1 MPTAQLSIYLR
12 DGYGMFPWRSPPQS
26 QLCNPGVDGH
36 LAAGA
41 GATLFAMLDA
51 FFGSS
56 TNKKSQQD
64 ELQALI
70 AQAKEERT
78 LLSAMLT
85 QMAGGTSKLA
95 QTSKSLDQV
104 GQKADAALKRLD
116 ELGQKVTGYEDR
128 SRGIDQIDKRVAAL
142 LEQVH
147 EAQRV
152 SDKIT
157 APDGELQKHRLAVN
171 QLASQA
177 LENQATIETLRKER
191 SSFEDLRALLK
202 VSTSEVAK
210 SVESV
215 SALKSE
221 LDAIRSTGVQL
232 TSEFARIRDTSRE
245 AKDASMTAM
254 DNVKEIEKK
263 LGPLVQLQELSKNT
277 EERLASLNALAEHVA
292 QKAKALEAQKH
303 AVERAVVEANRLNE
317 MVWSMDVQVAKLN
330 EGSKNV
336 ARAEETVARMEK
348 LAQATTEQLSLATS
362 AREEWSREFTRLEKE
377 SRSLS
382 EYLKGTVE
390 RLAVDKKEF
399 DQFDHRL
406 RALSSAVGEAEAR
419 MDGVLQKD
427 KNLAVMN
434 QRADE
439 LSKSFQTLMAQADEM
454 SRKQG
459 ALEALGERLAQV
471 EEMGRRTEAQHEA
484 LKQSR
489 QELEQLRGDIAEF
502 HKSHAAAAQLRDKLS
517 ADRAALEAFG
527 ERATALLSR
536 TPELDSKMDAVL
548 GKMATV
554 EEGTKAATRL
564 GELTAELDAQL
575 TRVGARL
582 QFIEKLEGRINNLHV
597 VTSDVDRKL
606 TEQLARR
613 NEVESLKGLCDTLA
627 TQVMDAQ
634 QKLDGV
640 AVMQTRLLPITTQ
653 VATLQASLEKSEQLA
668 QSVKQEEAVV
678 HDQKA
683 RLTELV
689 EQGRSLAA
697 ETAERLKQVQ
707 SVSDELGRAGSI
719 KEELLNEL
727 ARVQARQRD
736 AVTQTDA
743 AEDQLKRAE
752 TMVKQLEQRRTQL
765 AFSEKKITTFEQR
778 LNDLSRATEGVE
790 QKIKA
795 ILERDA
801 LVQAVKQEVDT
812 VYKISSRSKADLQF
826 VTDHRSEVADL
837 RGKVENLLGIVSDT
851 DAKIVAIEDR
861 RKMVEEV
868 QTRTNAIT
876 NLLDDINVNLEMLGE
891 QRAVI
896 DHVGEK
902 LARLDFMVQE
912 AQNTLRALQRE
923 REVAERIEQGI
934 KSLRANSGGRL
945 ATA

>member
-1 MPTAQLSIYLR
+1 MLPT
-12 DGYGMFPWRSPPQS
+12 
-26 QLCNPGVDGH
+26 
-36 LAAGA
+36 
-41 GATLFAMLDA
+41 MLDA
-51 FFGSS
+51 IFGSTS
-56 TNKKSQQD
+56 PNKKSQQD

-70 AQAKEERT
+70 AQAREERT
-78 LLSAMLT
+78 MLSAMLT

-95 QTSKSLDQV
+95 QTSKALDQV

-116 ELGQKVTGYEDR
+116 DLGQKVGGYEER
-128 SRGIDQIDKRVAAL
+128 SKGIEQIEKRIAAL

-152 SDKIT
+152 SEKIT

-191 SSFEDLRALLK
+191 SSFEDLRAQLK

-215 SALKSE
+215 AALKGE

-232 TSEFARIRDTSRE
+232 TSEFARIRETSRE
-245 AKDASMTAM
+245 AKDASTTAM
-254 DNVKEIEKK
+254 ENVKEIEKK

-277 EERLASLNALAEHVA
+277 EERLASLNALAEHVS

-303 AVERAVVEANRLNE
+303 AVDRAVVEANRLNE

-348 LAQATTEQLSLATS
+348 LAQETGAQLSAATT
-362 AREEWSREFTRLEKE
+362 AREEWGREFARLDKE
-377 SRSLS
+377 SRGLS
-382 EYLKGTVE
+382 EYLKTTVE

-399 DQFDHRL
+399 EQFDHRL
-406 RALSSAVGEAEAR
+406 RTLSGSVAEAEAR

-427 KNLAVMN
+427 KQLAVMN
-434 QRADE
+434 QHADE

-454 SRKQG
+454 ARKQG
-459 ALEALGERLAQV
+459 ALEALSDRLAQV
-471 EEMGRRTEAQHEA
+471 DEMGRRTQAQHDA

-489 QELEQLRGDIAEF
+489 QELEQLRADIADF
-502 HKSHAAAAQLRDKLS
+502 HKAHAAAAQLRDKLA
-517 ADRAALEAFG
+517 ADRASLEAFG

-536 TPELDSKMDAVL
+536 TPELESKMDAVL
-548 GKMATV
+548 SKMATV
-554 EEGTKAATRL
+554 EEGTKAATHL

-606 TEQLARR
+606 TEQLGRR
-613 NEVESLKGLCDTLA
+613 NEVESLKGLCDTLG
-627 TQVMDAQ
+627 TQVVDVQ

-640 AVMQTRLLPITTQ
+640 AAMQSRLVPITSQ
-653 VATLQASLEKSEQLA
+653 VAALQSSLEKSQQLA
-668 QSVKQEEAVV
+668 QSVRQEESVV

-683 RLTELV
+683 HLTELV

-697 ETAERLKQVQ
+697 ETAEKLKQVQ
-707 SVSDELGRAGSI
+707 AVSDDLSRAHAI
-719 KEELLNEL
+719 KEELLTEL
-727 ARVQARQRD
+727 ARVQSKQRD
-736 AVTQTDA
+736 AVTQTEA

-765 AFSEKKITTFEQR
+765 AFSEKKIATFEQR
-778 LNDLSRATEGVE
+778 LAELARGAETVE

-795 ILERDA
+795 IAERDV
-801 LVQAVKQEVDT
+801 LVQAVKAEVES
-812 VYKISSRSKADLQF
+812 VHKISSRSKADLQF
-826 VTDHRSEVADL
+826 VTDHRSDVADL
-837 RGKVENLLGIVSDT
+837 RAKVEDLLGRVDDT
-851 DAKIVAIEDR
+851 DTKIAAIEAR
-861 RKMVEEV
+861 RKMVEDV
-868 QTRTNAIT
+868 QTRANAIT

-934 KSLRANSGGRL
+934 KSLRANSSGAGKI

>member
-1 MPTAQLSIYLR
+1 
-12 DGYGMFPWRSPPQS
+12 
-26 QLCNPGVDGH
+26 
-36 LAAGA
+36 
-41 GATLFAMLDA
+41 MLDA
-51 FFGSS
+51 LFGSP
-56 TNKKSQQD
+56 TNKKQQQD
-64 ELQALI
+64 ELQALV
-70 AQAKEERT
+70 AQAREERT

-95 QTSKSLDQV
+95 QTSKALDQV
-104 GQKADAALKRLD
+104 GQKADVALKRLD
-116 ELGQKVTGYEDR
+116 DLGQKVGGYEDR
-128 SRGIDQIDKRVAAL
+128 AKGLEQIEKRIGAL
-142 LEQVH
+142 VEQVH

-152 SDKIT
+152 SEKIT

-177 LENQATIETLRKER
+177 LENQATMETLRKER
-191 SSFEDLRALLK
+191 SSFEDLRGLLK
-202 VSTSEVAK
+202 VSTTEVAK
-210 SVESV
+210 SVETV
-215 SALKSE
+215 ATLKGE
-221 LDAIRSTGVQL
+221 LDAIRSTGSQL
-232 TSEFARIRDTSRE
+232 TSEFQRIREASRE
-245 AKDASMTAM
+245 AKDDSASAM
-254 DNVKEIEKK
+254 ENVKEIEKK

-277 EERLASLNALAEHVA
+277 EERLASLNALAEHVS

-317 MVWSMDVQVAKLN
+317 MVWSMDVQIAKLN

-336 ARAEETVARMEK
+336 ARAEDTVGRMEK
-348 LAQATTEQLSLATS
+348 LAQETTVQLNDATA
-362 AREEWSREFTRLEKE
+362 AREEFGREFARLDKE
-377 SRSLS
+377 SRGLA
-382 EYLKGTVE
+382 EYLKTTVE

-406 RALSSAVGEAEAR
+406 RSLSGGIAESEAR

-427 KNLAVMN
+427 KQLAVMN
-434 QRADE
+434 QHADE

-459 ALEALGERLAQV
+459 ALEALAERLGQV
-471 EEMGRRTEAQHEA
+471 DEMGRRTQAQYEA

-489 QELEQLRGDIAEF
+489 QDLEQLRGDMAEF
-502 HKSHAAAAQLRDKLS
+502 HKAYAEAAQLRDKLS
-517 ADRAALEAFG
+517 GDRAALEAFG
-527 ERATALLSR
+527 ERATTLLSR
-536 TPELDSKMDAVL
+536 TPELESKMDAVL
-548 GKMATV
+548 SKMATV

-564 GELTAELDAQL
+564 GELAAELDAQL

-613 NEVESLKGLCDTLA
+613 NEVENLKSLCDTLG
-627 TQVMDAQ
+627 TQVVDVQ

-640 AVMQTRLLPITTQ
+640 ASMQTRLAPITNEV
-653 VATLQASLEKSEQLA
+653 VALQKSLEKSHALA
-668 QSVKQEEAVV
+668 QSVKQDEAVV

-683 RLTELV
+683 RLSEMV
-689 EQGRSLAA
+689 EQGRTLAS

-707 SVSDELGRAGSI
+707 TVSDELSRAAAI
-719 KEELLNEL
+719 KEELLTEL
-727 ARVQARQRD
+727 ARVQSKQRD
-736 AVTQTDA
+736 AMTQTEA

-765 AFSEKKITTFEQR
+765 AFSEKKIVTFEQR
-778 LNDLSRATEGVE
+778 LAELARGAEGVE

-795 ILERDA
+795 IVERDV
-801 LVQAVKQEVDT
+801 LVQAVKAEVET
-812 VYKISSRSKADLQF
+812 VHKISSRSKADLQF
-826 VTDHRSEVADL
+826 VTDHRADVTDL
-837 RGKVENLLGIVSDT
+837 RAKVEDLLGRVDDT
-851 DAKIVAIEDR
+851 DTKIAAIESR

-868 QTRTNAIT
+868 QTRANAIT

-934 KSLRANSGGRL
+934 KALRARSGDVK
-945 ATA
+945 TA

>member
-1 MPTAQLSIYLR
+1 
-12 DGYGMFPWRSPPQS
+12 
-26 QLCNPGVDGH
+26 
-36 LAAGA
+36 
-41 GATLFAMLDA
+41 MLDA
-51 FFGSS
+51 LFGS
-56 TNKKSQQD
+56 TGNKKTQQD
-64 ELQALI
+64 ELQTLI
-70 AQAKEERT
+70 AQAREERT
-78 LLSAMLT
+78 MLSAMLT
-85 QMAGGTSKLA
+85 QMASGTSKLA
-95 QTSKSLDQV
+95 QTSKALDQV

-116 ELGQKVTGYEDR
+116 DLGQKVGGYEDR
-128 SRGIDQIDKRVAAL
+128 ARGVEQIEKRIAGL

-152 SDKIT
+152 SEKIT
-157 APDGELQKHRLAVN
+157 APDGELQKHRLAVS

-202 VSTSEVAK
+202 VSTTEVAK

-215 SALKSE
+215 ATLKGE
-221 LDAIRSTGVQL
+221 LDAVRTTGSQL
-232 TSEFARIRDTSRE
+232 SSEFGRLRDTSRE
-245 AKDASMTAM
+245 AKEASATAM
-254 DNVKEIEKK
+254 ENVKEIEKK

-277 EERLASLNALAEHVA
+277 EERLASLNALAEHVS

-317 MVWSMDVQVAKLN
+317 MVWSMDVQIAKLN
-330 EGSKNV
+330 EGNKNV
-336 ARAEETVARMEK
+336 ARAEETVTRMEK
-348 LAQATTEQLSLATS
+348 LAQETTAQLSAATT
-362 AREEWSREFTRLEKE
+362 AREEWNREFARLDKE
-377 SRSLS
+377 SRGLS
-382 EYLKGTVE
+382 EYLKTTVE

-406 RALSSAVGEAEAR
+406 RALSGSVGEAEAR

-427 KNLAVMN
+427 KQLAVMN

-439 LSKSFQTLMAQADEM
+439 LSKSFQTLTAQADEM
-454 SRKQG
+454 ARKQS
-459 ALEALGERLAQV
+459 ALESLNERLAQV
-471 EEMGRRTEAQHEA
+471 DEMGRRTQAQFEA

-489 QELEQLRGDIAEF
+489 HELEQLRADIAEF
-502 HKSHAAAAQLRDKLS
+502 HKAHAAAAQLRDKLS
-517 ADRAALEAFG
+517 ADRASLEAFG
-527 ERATALLSR
+527 ERATTLLSR
-536 TPELDSKMDAVL
+536 TPELESKMDAVL
-548 GKMATV
+548 SKMATV
-554 EEGTKAATRL
+554 DEGAKAATRL

-575 TRVGARL
+575 TRVGSRL

-606 TEQLARR
+606 TEQLGRR
-613 NEVESLKGLCDTLA
+613 NEVESLKGLCDTLG
-627 TQVMDAQ
+627 TQVIDVQ

-640 AVMQTRLLPITTQ
+640 AAMQNRLAPITSQ
-653 VATLQASLEKSEQLA
+653 VAALQHSLEKSEQLA
-668 QSVKQEEAVV
+668 QSVKQEESVV

-683 RLTELV
+683 RLMELV

-707 SVSDELGRAGSI
+707 TVTEDLGRASAM
-719 KEELLNEL
+719 KEELMTEL
-727 ARVQARQRD
+727 ARVQSKQRD
-736 AVTQTDA
+736 AVTQTEA

-765 AFSEKKITTFEQR
+765 AFSEKKIVTFEQR
-778 LNDLSRATEGVE
+778 LAELARGAETVE

-795 ILERDA
+795 IAERDV
-801 LVQAVKQEVDT
+801 LVQAVKAEVES
-812 VYKISSRSKADLQF
+812 VHKISSRSKADLQF
-826 VTDHRSEVADL
+826 VTDHRTDVADL
-837 RGKVENLLGIVSDT
+837 RAKVEDLLGRVSDT
-851 DAKIVAIEDR
+851 DAKIVAIEAR
-861 RKMVEEV
+861 RKMVEDV
-868 QTRTNAIT
+868 QTRANAIT

-934 KSLRANSGGRL
+934 KSLRASSGAGKI
-945 ATA
+945 ASA

>member
-1 MPTAQLSIYLR
+1 
-12 DGYGMFPWRSPPQS
+12 
-26 QLCNPGVDGH
+26 
-36 LAAGA
+36 
-41 GATLFAMLDA
+41 MLDA
-51 FFGSS
+51 LFGSPA
-56 TNKKSQQD
+56 NKKQQQD

-78 LLSAMLT
+78 MLSAMLT

-95 QTSKSLDQV
+95 QTSKALDQV

-116 ELGQKVTGYEDR
+116 ELGHKVGGYEDR
-128 SRGIDQIDKRVAAL
+128 AKGLEQIEKRIGAL

-152 SDKIT
+152 SEKIT

-202 VSTSEVAK
+202 VSTTEVAK
-210 SVESV
+210 SVETV
-215 SALKSE
+215 ATLKGE
-221 LDAIRSTGVQL
+221 LDAIRSTGSQL
-232 TSEFARIRDTSRE
+232 TSEFQRIREASRE
-245 AKDASMTAM
+245 AKDDSASAM
-254 DNVKEIEKK
+254 ENVKEIEKK

-277 EERLASLNALAEHVA
+277 EERLASLNALAEHVS

-317 MVWSMDVQVAKLN
+317 MVWNMDVQIAKLN

-336 ARAEETVARMEK
+336 ARAEDTVARMEK
-348 LAQATTEQLSLATS
+348 LAQETTAQLNAATT
-362 AREEWSREFTRLEKE
+362 AREEFGREFARLDKE
-377 SRSLS
+377 SRGLA
-382 EYLKGTVE
+382 EYLKTTVE

-406 RALSSAVGEAEAR
+406 RTLSGAVAEAEAR

-427 KNLAVMN
+427 KQLGVMN
-434 QRADE
+434 QHADE
-439 LSKSFQTLMAQADEM
+439 LSKTFQTLMAQADEM

-471 EEMGRRTEAQHEA
+471 DEMGRRTQAQHDA

-489 QELEQLRGDIAEF
+489 QDLEQLRADIAEF
-502 HKSHAAAAQLRDKLS
+502 HKAHAEAAQLRDKLS
-517 ADRAALEAFG
+517 ADRSALEAFG
-527 ERATALLSR
+527 ERATTLLSR
-536 TPELDSKMDAVL
+536 TPELESKMDAVL
-548 GKMATV
+548 SKMATV

-564 GELTAELDAQL
+564 GELAAELDAQL

-613 NEVESLKGLCDTLA
+613 NEVENLKSLCDTLG
-627 TQVMDAQ
+627 TQVVDVQ

-640 AVMQTRLLPITTQ
+640 ASMQTRLAPITNE
-653 VATLQASLEKSEQLA
+653 VAALQKSLEKSHALA
-668 QSVKQEEAVV
+668 QSVKQDEAVV

-689 EQGRSLAA
+689 EQGRTLAA

-707 SVSDELGRAGSI
+707 TVSDELGRAAAI
-719 KEELLNEL
+719 KDELLTEL
-727 ARVQARQRD
+727 ARVQGKQRD
-736 AVTQTDA
+736 AMTQTEA

-765 AFSEKKITTFEQR
+765 AFSEKKIATFEQR
-778 LNDLSRATEGVE
+778 LAELARGAESVE

-795 ILERDA
+795 IAERDV
-801 LVQAVKQEVDT
+801 LVQAVKAEVET
-812 VYKISSRSKADLQF
+812 VHKISSRSKADLQF
-826 VTDHRSEVADL
+826 VTDHRADVTDL
-837 RGKVENLLGIVSDT
+837 RAKVEDLLGRVDDT
-851 DAKIVAIEDR
+851 DTKIAAIEAR

-868 QTRTNAIT
+868 QTRANAIT

-934 KSLRANSGGRL
+934 KALRARSGD
-945 ATA
+945 AKSA

>member
-1 MPTAQLSIYLR
+1 
-12 DGYGMFPWRSPPQS
+12 
-26 QLCNPGVDGH
+26 
-36 LAAGA
+36 
-41 GATLFAMLDA
+41 MLDA
-51 FFGSS
+51 LFG
-56 TNKKSQQD
+56 TPGKNKNQQD

-70 AQAKEERT
+70 AQAREERT
-78 LLSAMLT
+78 MLSAMLT

-95 QTSKSLDQV
+95 QTSKALEQV

-116 ELGQKVTGYEDR
+116 DLGLKVTGYEDR
-128 SRGIDQIDKRVAAL
+128 SKGLEQIEKRIAAL

-152 SDKIT
+152 SEKIT
-157 APDGELQKHRLAVN
+157 APDGELQKHRLAVS

-191 SSFEDLRALLK
+191 SSFEDLRSLLK
-202 VSTSEVAK
+202 LSTTEVAK

-215 SALKSE
+215 ATLKGE
-221 LDAIRSTGVQL
+221 LDAVRSTGTQL
-232 TSEFARIRDTSRE
+232 TSEFGRLRETSAK
-245 AKDASMTAM
+245 AKDDSAAAM
-254 DNVKEIEKK
+254 ESVKEIEKK

-317 MVWSMDVQVAKLN
+317 MVWSMDVQMAKLN

-348 LAQATTEQLSLATS
+348 LAQETTAQLSSATT
-362 AREEWSREFTRLEKE
+362 AREEFSREFARLDKE
-377 SRSLS
+377 SRGLAD
-382 EYLKGTVE
+382 YLKTTVE
-390 RLAVDKKEF
+390 RLGVDKKEF

-406 RALSSAVGEAEAR
+406 RGLSGNVAEAEAR

-427 KNLAVMN
+427 KQLAVMN

-454 SRKQG
+454 GRKQG
-459 ALEALGERLAQV
+459 MLEALGERLAQV
-471 EEMGRRTEAQHEA
+471 DEMGRRTQAQHEA

-489 QELEQLRGDIAEF
+489 QDLETLRADINEF
-502 HKSHAAAAQLRDKLS
+502 HKAHAAAAQLRDKLG
-517 ADRAALEAFG
+517 ADRASLEAFG
-527 ERATALLSR
+527 ERATTLLSR
-536 TPELDSKMDAVL
+536 TPELESKMDAVL
-548 GKMATV
+548 SKMQTV
-554 EEGTKAATRL
+554 EDGTKAATRL
-564 GELTAELDAQL
+564 GELAAELDAQL

-606 TEQLARR
+606 TEQLGRR
-613 NEVESLKGLCDTLA
+613 NEVEGLKSLCDTLG
-627 TQVMDAQ
+627 TQVVDVQ

-640 AVMQTRLLPITTQ
+640 ATMQQRLAPITNE
-653 VATLQASLEKSEQLA
+653 VAALQKSLEKSQQLA

-689 EQGRSLAA
+689 EQGRNLAS

-707 SVSDELGRAGSI
+707 GVSDDLSRAAAI
-719 KEELLNEL
+719 KEELLTEL
-727 ARVQARQRD
+727 ARVQSKQRD
-736 AVTQTDA
+736 AVSQTEA

-765 AFSEKKITTFEQR
+765 AFSEKKIATFEQR
-778 LNDLSRATEGVE
+778 LAELSRGAETVE
-790 QKIKA
+790 QKIKSIA
-795 ILERDA
+795 ERDV
-801 LVQAVKQEVDT
+801 LVQAVKAEVEA
-812 VYKISSRSKADLQF
+812 VHKISSRSKADLQF
-826 VTDHRSEVADL
+826 VTDHRAEVTDL
-837 RGKVENLLGIVSDT
+837 RTKVEDLLSRVEDT
-851 DAKIVAIEDR
+851 DVKIVAIDAR

-868 QTRTNAIT
+868 QTRANAIT

-934 KSLRANSGGRL
+934 KSLRASSGGGKV
-945 ATA
+945 ASA

>member
-1 MPTAQLSIYLR
+1 
-12 DGYGMFPWRSPPQS
+12 
-26 QLCNPGVDGH
+26 
-36 LAAGA
+36 
-41 GATLFAMLDA
+41 MLDA
-51 FFGSS
+51 LFGSPGS
-56 TNKKSQQD
+56 KKQQQD
-64 ELQALI
+64 ELQTLI

-78 LLSAMLT
+78 MLSAMLT
-85 QMAGGTSKLA
+85 QMASGTSKLA
-95 QTSKSLDQV
+95 QTSKALEQV
-104 GQKADAALKRLD
+104 GQKADAAQKRLD
-116 ELGQKVTGYEDR
+116 DLGQKVGGYEER
-128 SRGIDQIDKRVAAL
+128 ARGLDQVEKRIAAL

-152 SDKIT
+152 SEKIT

-202 VSTSEVAK
+202 VSTAEVAK

-215 SALKSE
+215 AALKGE
-221 LDAIRSTGVQL
+221 LDAVRSTGAQL
-232 TSEFARIRDTSRE
+232 TSEFHRLRDTSRE
-245 AKDASMTAM
+245 AKEDSASAM
-254 DNVKEIEKK
+254 ESVKEIEKK

-277 EERLASLNALAEHVA
+277 EERLASLNALAEHVS

-317 MVWSMDVQVAKLN
+317 MVWNMDVQIAKIN
-330 EGSKNV
+330 EGSKNL
-336 ARAEETVARMEK
+336 ARAEETVGRMEK
-348 LAQATTEQLSLATS
+348 LAQDTTAQLSHATT
-362 AREEWSREFTRLEKE
+362 AREEWGREFARLEKE
-377 SRSLS
+377 SRTLS
-382 EYLKGTVE
+382 EYLKTTVE

-406 RALSSAVGEAEAR
+406 RALSGGVAEAEAR

-427 KNLAVMN
+427 KQLAVMN

-439 LSKSFQTLMAQADEM
+439 LSKSFQTLNAQADEM
-454 SRKQG
+454 TRKQA
-459 ALEALGERLAQV
+459 ALDALGERLAQV
-471 EEMGRRTEAQHEA
+471 DEIGRRTQAQHEA

-489 QELEQLRGDIAEF
+489 QELEQLRAEIAEF
-502 HKSHAAAAQLRDKLS
+502 HKAHAAAAQLRDKL
-517 ADRAALEAFG
+517 AHDRASLEAFG

-548 GKMATV
+548 SKMATV

-606 TEQLARR
+606 TEQLGRR
-613 NEVESLKGLCDTLA
+613 NEIESLKGLCDTLG
-627 TQVMDAQ
+627 TQVLDVQ

-640 AVMQTRLLPITTQ
+640 AVMQARLAPITSQ
-653 VATLQASLEKSEQLA
+653 IATLQASLEKSEALA
-668 QSVKQEEAVV
+668 QSVKQEESVV
-678 HDQKA
+678 HEQKA

-689 EQGRSLAA
+689 EHGRNLAA

-707 SVSDELGRAGSI
+707 TVSDELGRAGSI
-719 KEELLNEL
+719 KEELLTEL

-736 AVTQTDA
+736 AVTQTEA

-765 AFSEKKITTFEQR
+765 AFSEKKIATFEQR
-778 LNDLSRATEGVE
+778 LNELGRATEVVE
-790 QKIKA
+790 QKLKA
-795 ILERDA
+795 ITERDA
-801 LVQAVKQEVDT
+801 LVQAVKAEVES
-812 VYKISSRSKADLQF
+812 VHKISSRSKADLQF
-826 VTDHRSEVADL
+826 VTDHRTDVSDL
-837 RGKVENLLGIVSDT
+837 RAKVEDLLGRVNDT
-851 DAKIVAIEDR
+851 DVKIAAIEAR

-868 QTRTNAIT
+868 QTRANAIT

-934 KSLRANSGGRL
+934 KSLRANSGGGKI
-945 ATA
+945 ASA

>member
-1 MPTAQLSIYLR
+1 
-12 DGYGMFPWRSPPQS
+12 
-26 QLCNPGVDGH
+26 
-36 LAAGA
+36 
-41 GATLFAMLDA
+41 MLDA
-51 FFGSS
+51 LFGSQGK
-56 TNKKSQQD
+56 NKNQTD

-70 AQAKEERT
+70 AQAREERT
-78 LLSAMLT
+78 MLSAMLT

-95 QTSKSLDQV
+95 QPRTARDPG
-104 GQKADAALKRLD
+104 GQTAAAALKRLD
-116 ELGQKVTGYEDR
+116 DLGTKVTGYEDR
-128 SRGIDQIDKRVAAL
+128 SKGLEQIEKRIAAL

-152 SDKIT
+152 SEKIT

-191 SSFEDLRALLK
+191 SSFEDLRQLLK
-202 VSTSEVAK
+202 VSTTEVAR
-210 SVESV
+210 SVETV
-215 SALKSE
+215 GTLKGE
-221 LDAIRSTGVQL
+221 LDAIRSTGSQL
-232 TSEFARIRDTSRE
+232 TGEFQRIRDTSRE
-245 AKDASMTAM
+245 AKDASASAM
-254 DNVKEIEKK
+254 ENVKEIEKK

-317 MVWSMDVQVAKLN
+317 MVWSMDVQIAKLN
-330 EGSKNV
+330 EGAKNV
-336 ARAEETVARMEK
+336 ARAEDTVSRMEK
-348 LAQATTEQLSLATS
+348 LAQETTAQLSSATTM
-362 AREEWSREFTRLEKE
+362 REEFGREFARLDKE
-377 SRSLS
+377 SRGLAD
-382 EYLKGTVE
+382 YLKTTVE

-406 RALSSAVGEAEAR
+406 RSLSGGVAEAEAR

-427 KNLAVMN
+427 KQLAVMN

-454 SRKQG
+454 GRKQG

-471 EEMGRRTEAQHEA
+471 DEMGRRTQAQHEA

-489 QELEQLRGDIAEF
+489 QDLDQLRVEIADF
-502 HKSHAAAAQLRDKLS
+502 HTAHADAAKLRDKLG
-517 ADRAALEAFG
+517 ADRASLEAFG

-536 TPELDSKMDAVL
+536 TPELESKMDAVL
-548 GKMATV
+548 SKMATV
-554 EEGTKAATRL
+554 DEGTKAATRL
-564 GELTAELDAQL
+564 GELAAELDAQL

-582 QFIEKLEGRINNLHV
+582 GFIEKLEGRINNLHV

-613 NEVESLKGLCDTLA
+613 NEVENLKSLCDTLG
-627 TQVMDAQ
+627 TQVVDVQ

-640 AVMQTRLLPITTQ
+640 ASMQARLAPITNE
-653 VATLQASLEKSEQLA
+653 VSALQKSLEKSHVLA
-668 QSVKQEEAVV
+668 QSVKQEESVV

-689 EQGRSLAA
+689 EQGRALAA
-697 ETAERLKQVQ
+697 DTAERLKQVQ
-707 SVSDELGRAGSI
+707 TVTDELGRAGAI
-719 KEELLNEL
+719 KEELLVEL
-727 ARVQARQRD
+727 ARVQTKQRD
-736 AVTQTDA
+736 AVTQTEA

-765 AFSEKKITTFEQR
+765 AFSEKKIATFEQR
-778 LNDLSRATEGVE
+778 LNELARATEGVE
-790 QKIKA
+790 TKMKQIV
-795 ILERDA
+795 EREA
-801 LVQAVKQEVDT
+801 LVASVKEEVET
-812 VYKISSRSKADLQF
+812 VHRISSRSKADLQF
-826 VTDHRSEVADL
+826 VTDHRAEVTDL
-837 RGKVENLLGIVSDT
+837 RAKVEDLLGRVDDT
-851 DAKIVAIEDR
+851 DVKILAIDAK

-868 QTRTNAIT
+868 QTRANAIT

-934 KSLRANSGGRL
+934 KSLRASSGGGKI
-945 ATA
+945 ASA

>member
-1 MPTAQLSIYLR
+1 
-12 DGYGMFPWRSPPQS
+12 
-26 QLCNPGVDGH
+26 
-36 LAAGA
+36 
-41 GATLFAMLDA
+41 MLDA
-51 FFGSS
+51 LFGPSPS
-56 TNKKSQQD
+56 NKKGQQD

-70 AQAKEERT
+70 AQAREERT
-78 LLSAMLT
+78 MLSAMLT

-95 QTSKSLDQV
+95 QTSKALDMV

-116 ELGQKVTGYEDR
+116 DLGQRVTGHEER
-128 SRGIDQIDKRVAAL
+128 SRGLDQIEKRIASL

-152 SDKIT
+152 SEKIT

-202 VSTSEVAK
+202 VSTTEVAK
-210 SVESV
+210 SVEAV
-215 SALKSE
+215 ATLKGE
-221 LDAIRSTGVQL
+221 LDAVRSTGVQL

-245 AKDASMTAM
+245 AKDASTTAM
-254 DNVKEIEKK
+254 ENVKEIEKK

-336 ARAEETVARMEK
+336 ARAEDTVARMEK
-348 LAQATTEQLSLATS
+348 LAQETTAELSAATT
-362 AREEWSREFTRLEKE
+362 AREEWSREFARLDKE
-377 SRSLS
+377 SRGLS
-382 EYLKGTVE
+382 EYLKTTVE

-406 RALSSAVGEAEAR
+406 RALSGAVGEAEAR

-427 KNLAVMN
+427 KNLAAMN

-439 LSKSFQTLMAQADEM
+439 LSNAFQTLNAQADEM
-454 SRKQG
+454 ARKQG

-471 EEMGRRTEAQHEA
+471 DEMGRRTQGQHEA

-489 QELEQLRGDIAEF
+489 QELEQLRADIAEF
-502 HKSHAAAAQLRDKLS
+502 HKAHAAAAQLGDRLS
-517 ADRAALEAFG
+517 ADRASLEAFG
-527 ERATALLSR
+527 ERATTLLSR
-536 TPELDSKMDAVL
+536 TPELESKMDAVL
-548 GKMATV
+548 SKMSIV
-554 EEGTKAATRL
+554 EEGTKSATRL
-564 GELTAELDAQL
+564 GELAAELDAQL

-606 TEQLARR
+606 AEQLARR
-613 NEVESLKGLCDTLA
+613 NEVEGLKSQCDTLG
-627 TQVMDAQ
+627 TQVVDVQ

-640 AVMQTRLLPITTQ
+640 AAMQARLAPITSQ
-653 VATLQASLEKSEQLA
+653 VATLQSSLEKSEQLV
-668 QSVKQEEAVV
+668 QSVKQDESVV
-678 HDQKA
+678 HEQKA

-697 ETAERLKQVQ
+697 DTAERLKQVQ
-707 SVSDELGRAGSI
+707 TVSDELGRAGAI
-719 KEELLNEL
+719 KEELLTEL
-727 ARVQARQRD
+727 ARVQAKQRD
-736 AVTQTDA
+736 AVTQTEA

-765 AFSEKKITTFEQR
+765 AFSEKKIATFEQR
-778 LNDLSRATEGVE
+778 LTELGRGAELVE

-795 ILERDA
+795 IAERDV
-801 LVQAVKQEVDT
+801 LVQAVKAEVET
-812 VYKISSRSKADLQF
+812 VHKISSRSKADLQF

-851 DAKIVAIEDR
+851 DTKIAAIESR

-868 QTRTNAIT
+868 QTRANAIT

-934 KSLRANSGGRL
+934 KSLRANSGGGKV

>member
-1 MPTAQLSIYLR
+1 
-12 DGYGMFPWRSPPQS
+12 
-26 QLCNPGVDGH
+26 
-36 LAAGA
+36 
-41 GATLFAMLDA
+41 MLDA
-51 FFGSS
+51 LFGSQS
-56 TNKKSQQD
+56 SKKNQQD
-64 ELQALI
+64 ELQTLI

-78 LLSAMLT
+78 MLSAMLT
-85 QMAGGTSKLA
+85 QMASGTSKLA
-95 QTSKSLDQV
+95 QTSKALEQV
-104 GQKADAALKRLD
+104 GQKADVAQKRLD
-116 ELGQKVTGYEDR
+116 DLGQKVGGYEERAR
-128 SRGIDQIDKRVAAL
+128 SLDQVEKRIAAL

-152 SDKIT
+152 SEKIT

-202 VSTSEVAK
+202 VSTNEVAK

-215 SALKSE
+215 ATLKGE
-221 LDAIRSTGVQL
+221 LDAVRSTGVQL
-232 TSEFARIRDTSRE
+232 TSEFQRLRDTSRE
-245 AKDASMTAM
+245 AKEDSASAM
-254 DNVKEIEKK
+254 ESVKEIEKK

-277 EERLASLNALAEHVA
+277 EERLASLNALAEHVS

-317 MVWSMDVQVAKLN
+317 MVWNMDVQIAKIN
-330 EGSKNV
+330 EGSKNLS
-336 ARAEETVARMEK
+336 RAEETVTRMEK
-348 LAQATTEQLSLATS
+348 LAQETSAQLSAATT
-362 AREEWSREFTRLEKE
+362 AREEWSREFARLDKD
-377 SRSLS
+377 SRALS
-382 EYLKGTVE
+382 EYLKTTVE

-406 RALSSAVGEAEAR
+406 RALSGGVAEAEAR

-427 KNLAVMN
+427 KQLAIMN

-439 LSKSFQTLMAQADEM
+439 LSKAFQTLNAQADEM
-454 SRKQG
+454 TRKQA
-459 ALEALGERLAQV
+459 ALDALGERLAQV
-471 EEMGRRTEAQHEA
+471 DEMGRRTQSQHDA

-489 QELEQLRGDIAEF
+489 QEIEQLRADIAEF
-502 HKSHAAAAQLRDKLS
+502 HKAHAAAAQLRDKLS
-517 ADRAALEAFG
+517 HDRASLEAFG

-548 GKMATV
+548 SKLATV
-554 EEGTKAATRL
+554 EEGAKAATRL
-564 GELTAELDAQL
+564 GEVTAELDAQL

-606 TEQLARR
+606 TEQLGRR
-613 NEVESLKGLCDTLA
+613 NEIDSLKSLCDTLG
-627 TQVMDAQ
+627 TQVMDVQ
-634 QKLDGV
+634 QKLDSV
-640 AVMQTRLLPITTQ
+640 AVMQARLAPITSQ
-653 VATLQASLEKSEQLA
+653 IATLQSSLEKSEQLA
-668 QSVKQEEAVV
+668 QSVKQEESVV
-678 HDQKA
+678 HEQKA

-689 EQGRSLAA
+689 EQGRNLAA

-707 SVSDELGRAGSI
+707 TVSDDLSRAGAI
-719 KEELLNEL
+719 KEELLTEL
-727 ARVQARQRD
+727 ARVQSRQRD

-765 AFSEKKITTFEQR
+765 AFSEKKIATFEQR
-778 LNDLSRATEGVE
+778 LNELGRATEVVD
-790 QKIKA
+790 QKLKA
-795 ILERDA
+795 IAERDA
-801 LVQAVKQEVDT
+801 LVQAVKAEVES
-812 VYKISSRSKADLQF
+812 VHKISSRSKADLQF
-826 VTDHRSEVADL
+826 VTDHRTEVSDL
-837 RGKVENLLGIVSDT
+837 RAKVEDLLGRVSDT
-851 DAKIVAIEDR
+851 DTKIAAIEAR

-868 QTRTNAIT
+868 QTRANAIT

-934 KSLRANSGGRL
+934 KALRASSGGGKI
-945 ATA
+945 ASA

>member
-1 MPTAQLSIYLR
+1 
-12 DGYGMFPWRSPPQS
+12 
-26 QLCNPGVDGH
+26 
-36 LAAGA
+36 
-41 GATLFAMLDA
+41 MLDA
-51 FFGSS
+51 LFGSQS
-56 TNKKSQQD
+56 NKKQQQD
-64 ELQALI
+64 ELQTLI

-78 LLSAMLT
+78 MLSAMLT
-85 QMAGGTSKLA
+85 QMASGTSKLA
-95 QTSKSLDQV
+95 QTSKALEQV
-104 GQKADAALKRLD
+104 GQRADAAQKRLD
-116 ELGQKVTGYEDR
+116 DLGQKVGGYEER
-128 SRGIDQIDKRVAAL
+128 ARGLDQVEKRIAAL

-152 SDKIT
+152 SEKIT

-191 SSFEDLRALLK
+191 SSFEDLRAHLK
-202 VSTSEVAK
+202 VSTNEVAK

-215 SALKSE
+215 ATLKGE
-221 LDAIRSTGVQL
+221 LDAVRSTGVQL
-232 TSEFARIRDTSRE
+232 TSEFQRLRDTSRE
-245 AKDASMTAM
+245 AKEDSASAM
-254 DNVKEIEKK
+254 ESVKEIEKK

-277 EERLASLNALAEHVA
+277 EERLASLNALAEHVS

-317 MVWSMDVQVAKLN
+317 MVWNMDVQVAKIN
-330 EGSKNV
+330 EGSKNL
-336 ARAEETVARMEK
+336 ARAEETVTRMEK
-348 LAQATTEQLSLATS
+348 LAQETSAQLSGATT
-362 AREEWSREFTRLEKE
+362 AREEWGREFARLDKE
-377 SRSLS
+377 SRGLS
-382 EYLKGTVE
+382 EYLKTTVE
-390 RLAVDKKEF
+390 RLGVDKKEF

-406 RALSSAVGEAEAR
+406 RALSGGVAEAEAR

-427 KNLAVMN
+427 KQLAVMN

-439 LSKSFQTLMAQADEM
+439 LSKSFQTLNAQADEM
-454 SRKQG
+454 TRKQA
-459 ALEALGERLAQV
+459 ALDALGERMAQV
-471 EEMGRRTEAQHEA
+471 DEVGRRTQAQHEA

-489 QELEQLRGDIAEF
+489 QELELLRADIAEF
-502 HKSHAAAAQLRDKLS
+502 HKAHAAAAQLRDKL
-517 ADRAALEAFG
+517 AHDRAALEAFG
-527 ERATALLSR
+527 ERATTLLSR

-548 GKMATV
+548 SKMATV

-606 TEQLARR
+606 TEQLGRR
-613 NEVESLKGLCDTLA
+613 NEIESLKSLCDTLG
-627 TQVMDAQ
+627 TQVMDVQ
-634 QKLDGV
+634 QKLDSV
-640 AVMQTRLLPITTQ
+640 AVMQARLAPITTQ
-653 VATLQASLEKSEQLA
+653 IATLQSSLEKSEQLA
-668 QSVKQEEAVV
+668 QSVKQEESVV
-678 HDQKA
+678 HEQKA

-689 EQGRSLAA
+689 EQGKNLAS

-707 SVSDELGRAGSI
+707 TVSEELGRAGAT
-719 KEELLNEL
+719 KEELLTEL
-727 ARVQARQRD
+727 ARVQSRQRD

-765 AFSEKKITTFEQR
+765 AFSEKKIATFEQR
-778 LNDLSRATEGVE
+778 LNELGRATEVVD
-790 QKIKA
+790 QKLKA
-795 ILERDA
+795 VAERDA
-801 LVQAVKQEVDT
+801 LVQAVKAEVES
-812 VYKISSRSKADLQF
+812 VHKISSRSKADLQF
-826 VTDHRSEVADL
+826 VTDHRSDVTDL
-837 RGKVENLLGIVSDT
+837 RAKVEDLLGRVSDT
-851 DAKIVAIEDR
+851 DTKIAAIEAR

-868 QTRTNAIT
+868 QTRANAIT

-902 LARLDFMVQE
+902 IARLDFMVQE

-934 KSLRANSGGRL
+934 KSLRASSGGGKI
-945 ATA
+945 ASA

>member
-1 MPTAQLSIYLR
+1 
-12 DGYGMFPWRSPPQS
+12 
-26 QLCNPGVDGH
+26 
-36 LAAGA
+36 
-41 GATLFAMLDA
+41 MLDA
-51 FFGSS
+51 LFGSQS
-56 TNKKSQQD
+56 NKKQQQD
-64 ELQALI
+64 ELQTLI

-78 LLSAMLT
+78 MLSAMLT
-85 QMAGGTSKLA
+85 QMASGTSKLA
-95 QTSKSLDQV
+95 QTSKALEQV
-104 GQKADAALKRLD
+104 GQKADAAQKRLD
-116 ELGQKVTGYEDR
+116 DLGQKVGGYEER
-128 SRGIDQIDKRVAAL
+128 ARGLDQVEKRMAAL

-152 SDKIT
+152 SEKIT

-202 VSTSEVAK
+202 VSTNEVAK

-215 SALKSE
+215 ATLKGE
-221 LDAIRSTGVQL
+221 LDAVRSTGVQL
-232 TSEFARIRDTSRE
+232 TSEFNRLRDTSRE
-245 AKDASMTAM
+245 AKEDSASAM
-254 DNVKEIEKK
+254 ESVKEIEKK

-277 EERLASLNALAEHVA
+277 EERLASLNALAEHVS

-317 MVWSMDVQVAKLN
+317 MVWNMDVQIAKVN
-330 EGSKNV
+330 EGSKNLS
-336 ARAEETVARMEK
+336 RAEETVTRMEK
-348 LAQATTEQLSLATS
+348 LAQETSAQLSAATT
-362 AREEWSREFTRLEKE
+362 AREEWNREFARLDKE
-377 SRSLS
+377 SRGLS
-382 EYLKGTVE
+382 EYLKTTVE
-390 RLAVDKKEF
+390 RLGVDKKEF

-406 RALSSAVGEAEAR
+406 RALSGGVTEAEAR

-427 KNLAVMN
+427 KQLAIMN

-439 LSKSFQTLMAQADEM
+439 LSKSFQTLNAQADEM
-454 SRKQG
+454 TRKQA
-459 ALEALGERLAQV
+459 ALDALGERMAQV
-471 EEMGRRTEAQHEA
+471 DEMGRRTQAQHDA

-489 QELEQLRGDIAEF
+489 QELEQLRADIAEF
-502 HKSHAAAAQLRDKLS
+502 HKSHAAAAQLRDKL
-517 ADRAALEAFG
+517 AQDRASLEAFG
-527 ERATALLSR
+527 ERATSLLSR

-548 GKMATV
+548 SKMATV

-606 TEQLARR
+606 TEQLGRR
-613 NEVESLKGLCDTLA
+613 NEIDGLKSLCDTLG
-627 TQVMDAQ
+627 TQVMDVQ
-634 QKLDGV
+634 QKLDSV
-640 AVMQTRLLPITTQ
+640 AVMQARLAPITSQ
-653 VATLQASLEKSEQLA
+653 IAALQSSLEKSEQLA
-668 QSVKQEEAVV
+668 QSVKQEESVV
-678 HDQKA
+678 HEQKA

-689 EQGRSLAA
+689 EQGKNLAA

-707 SVSDELGRAGSI
+707 TVSEDLGRAGAI
-719 KEELLNEL
+719 KEELLTEL
-727 ARVQARQRD
+727 ARVQSRQRD
-736 AVTQTDA
+736 AITQTDA

-752 TMVKQLEQRRTQL
+752 TMVRQLEQRRTQL
-765 AFSEKKITTFEQR
+765 AFSEKKIATFEQR
-778 LNDLSRATEGVE
+778 LNELGRATEVVD
-790 QKIKA
+790 QKLKA
-795 ILERDA
+795 VAERDA
-801 LVQAVKQEVDT
+801 LVQAVKAEVES
-812 VYKISSRSKADLQF
+812 VHKISSRSKADLQF
-826 VTDHRSEVADL
+826 VTDHRSDVTDL
-837 RGKVENLLGIVSDT
+837 RAKVEDLLSRVSDT
-851 DAKIVAIEDR
+851 DTKIAAIEAR

-868 QTRTNAIT
+868 QTRANAIT

-934 KSLRANSGGRL
+934 KSLRANSGGGKI
-945 ATA
+945 ASA

>member
-1 MPTAQLSIYLR
+1 
-12 DGYGMFPWRSPPQS
+12 
-26 QLCNPGVDGH
+26 
-36 LAAGA
+36 
-41 GATLFAMLDA
+41 MLDA
-51 FFGSS
+51 LFGSTGS
-56 TNKKSQQD
+56 KKTQQD
-64 ELQALI
+64 ELQTLI

-78 LLSAMLT
+78 MLSAMLT

-95 QTSKSLDQV
+95 QTSKALDQV

-116 ELGQKVTGYEDR
+116 DLGQKVGGYEDR
-128 SRGIDQIDKRVAAL
+128 ARGLEQIEKRIAAL

-152 SDKIT
+152 SEKIT
-157 APDGELQKHRLAVN
+157 APDGELQKHRLAVS

-202 VSTSEVAK
+202 VSTAEVAK
-210 SVESV
+210 AVDSV
-215 SALKSE
+215 ATLKGE
-221 LDAIRSTGVQL
+221 LDAVRTTGAQL
-232 TSEFARIRDTSRE
+232 SSEFSRLRDTSRE
-245 AKDASMTAM
+245 AKDASATAM
-254 DNVKEIEKK
+254 ENVKEIEKK

-277 EERLASLNALAEHVA
+277 EERLGSLNALAEHVS

-317 MVWSMDVQVAKLN
+317 MVWSMDVQIAKLN
-330 EGSKNV
+330 EGHKNV
-336 ARAEETVARMEK
+336 ARAEDTVARMEK
-348 LAQATTEQLSLATS
+348 LAQETSAQLSAATT
-362 AREEWSREFTRLEKE
+362 AREEWSREFARLDKE
-377 SRSLS
+377 SRGLS
-382 EYLKGTVE
+382 EYLKTTVE

-406 RALSSAVGEAEAR
+406 RALSGAVGEAEAR

-439 LSKSFQTLMAQADEM
+439 LSKAFQTLNAQADEM
-454 SRKQG
+454 ARKQG
-459 ALEALGERLAQV
+459 ALEALNERLSQV
-471 EEMGRRTEAQHEA
+471 DEMGRRTQAQFEA

-489 QELEQLRGDIAEF
+489 QELEQLRADIAEF
-502 HKSHAAAAQLRDKLS
+502 HKAHAAAAQLGDKLS
-517 ADRAALEAFG
+517 ADRASLEAFG
-527 ERATALLSR
+527 ERATTLLSR
-536 TPELDSKMDAVL
+536 TPELESKMDAVL
-548 GKMATV
+548 SKLATV
-554 EEGTKAATRL
+554 DEGAKAATRL

-575 TRVGARL
+575 TRVGSRL
-582 QFIEKLEGRINNLHV
+582 QFIEKLEGRINNLHM

-613 NEVESLKGLCDTLA
+613 NEVEGLKGLCDTLG
-627 TQVMDAQ
+627 TQVVDVQ

-640 AVMQTRLLPITTQ
+640 AAMQNRLAPITSQ
-653 VATLQASLEKSEQLA
+653 VAALQQSLERSEQLA
-668 QSVKQEEAVV
+668 QSVKQEESVV
-678 HDQKA
+678 HEQKA

-707 SVSDELGRAGSI
+707 TVTDDLGRASAI
-719 KEELLNEL
+719 KEELMTEL
-727 ARVQARQRD
+727 ARVQSKQRD
-736 AVTQTDA
+736 AVTQTEA

-765 AFSEKKITTFEQR
+765 AFSEKKIVTFEQR
-778 LNDLSRATEGVE
+778 LAELARGAETVE

-795 ILERDA
+795 IAERDV
-801 LVQAVKQEVDT
+801 LVQAVKAEVEA
-812 VYKISSRSKADLQF
+812 VHKISSRSKADLQF
-826 VTDHRSEVADL
+826 VTDHRTDVADL
-837 RGKVENLLGIVSDT
+837 RAKVEDLMGRVSDT
-851 DAKIVAIEDR
+851 DSKIAAIEAR

-868 QTRTNAIT
+868 QTRANAIT

-934 KSLRANSGGRL
+934 KSLRASSGAGKI
-945 ATA
+945 ASA

>member
-1 MPTAQLSIYLR
+1 
-12 DGYGMFPWRSPPQS
+12 
-26 QLCNPGVDGH
+26 
-36 LAAGA
+36 
-41 GATLFAMLDA
+41 MLDSL
-51 FFGSS
+51 FGSPAS
-56 TNKKSQQD
+56 KKQQD
-64 ELQALI
+64 ELQALV
-70 AQAKEERT
+70 AQARDERT
-78 LLSAMLT
+78 ALSAMLT

-95 QTSKSLDQV
+95 QTSKALEQV

-116 ELGQKVTGYEDR
+116 DLGQKVAGYEER
-128 SRGIDQIDKRVAAL
+128 AKGLEQIEKRIAAML
-142 LEQVH
+142 DQVH

-152 SDKIT
+152 SEKIT

-191 SSFEDLRALLK
+191 ASFEDLRAVLK
-202 VSTSEVAK
+202 VSTADVAK

-215 SALKSE
+215 TALKGE
-221 LDAIRSTGVQL
+221 LDAVRSVGAQL
-232 TSEFARIRDTSRE
+232 TSEFHRIRETSRE
-245 AKDASMTAM
+245 AKDDSAHAM
-254 DNVKEIEKK
+254 EAVKEIEKK

-277 EERLASLNALAEHVA
+277 EERLASLNALAEHVS
-292 QKAKALEAQKH
+292 QKAKALDAQKH

-317 MVWSMDVQVAKLN
+317 MVWAMDVQINKLN
-330 EGSKNV
+330 EGSKNI

-348 LAQATTEQLSLATS
+348 VAQETSAQLSAATT
-362 AREEWSREFTRLEKE
+362 AREEFAREFARLDKE
-377 SRSLS
+377 SRTLS
-382 EYLKGTVE
+382 DYLKSTIE

-406 RALSSAVGEAEAR
+406 RALSGSVAESEAR

-427 KNLAVMN
+427 KQLAVMN

-439 LSKSFQTLMAQADEM
+439 LSKAFQTLMAQADEM
-454 SRKQG
+454 TRKQG
-459 ALEALGERLAQV
+459 ALEALSERLAQV
-471 EEMGRRTEAQHEA
+471 DEMGRRTQAQAEA
-484 LKQSR
+484 LKQAR
-489 QELEQLRGDIAEF
+489 QDLDRLRTDMADF
-502 HKSHAAAAQLRDKLS
+502 HKAHAEAAQLRDKLS

-527 ERATALLSR
+527 ERATTLLSR
-536 TPELDSKMDAVL
+536 TPELESKMDAVL
-548 GKMATV
+548 SKMATV

-564 GELTAELDAQL
+564 GELAAELDAQL

-606 TEQLARR
+606 TDQLARR
-613 NEVESLKGLCDTLA
+613 NEVESLKSLCDTLG
-627 TQVMDAQ
+627 TQVVDVQ
-634 QKLDGV
+634 QKLDSV
-640 AVMQTRLLPITTQ
+640 AAMQTRLVPITAQ
-653 VATLQASLEKSEQLA
+653 VAALQQSIEKSDQLV
-668 QSVKQEEAVV
+668 QSVKQDEAVV

-689 EQGRSLAA
+689 EQGRNLAA

-707 SVSDELGRAGSI
+707 TVSDELSRAGAI
-719 KEELLNEL
+719 KEELLTEL

-736 AVTQTDA
+736 AVTQTEA

-765 AFSEKKITTFEQR
+765 AFSEKKIQTFEQR
-778 LNDLSRATEGVE
+778 LSELTRATEVVD
-790 QKIKA
+790 QKLKSIA
-795 ILERDA
+795 ERDA
-801 LVQAVKQEVDT
+801 IVQAVKAEVES
-812 VYKISSRSKADLQF
+812 VHKISSRSKADLQF
-826 VTDHRSEVADL
+826 VTDHRADVTDL
-837 RGKVENLLGIVSDT
+837 RAKVEDLMGRVTDT
-851 DAKIVAIEDR
+851 DTKIAAIEAR

-868 QTRTNAIT
+868 QTRANAIT

-934 KSLRANSGGRL
+934 KSLRARSEGKS

>member
-1 MPTAQLSIYLR
+1 
-12 DGYGMFPWRSPPQS
+12 
-26 QLCNPGVDGH
+26 
-36 LAAGA
+36 
-41 GATLFAMLDA
+41 MLDA
-51 FFGSS
+51 LFGSQGK
-56 TNKKSQQD
+56 NKNQTD

-70 AQAKEERT
+70 AQAREERT
-78 LLSAMLT
+78 MLSAMLT

-95 QTSKSLDQV
+95 QTSKALDQV
-104 GQKADAALKRLD
+104 GQKAAAALKRLD
-116 ELGQKVTGYEDR
+116 DLGTKVTGYEDR
-128 SRGIDQIDKRVAAL
+128 SKGLEQIEKRIAAL

-152 SDKIT
+152 SEKIT

-191 SSFEDLRALLK
+191 SSFEDLRQLLK
-202 VSTSEVAK
+202 VSTTEVAR
-210 SVESV
+210 SVETV
-215 SALKSE
+215 GTLKGE
-221 LDAIRSTGVQL
+221 LDAIRSTGSQL
-232 TSEFARIRDTSRE
+232 TGEFQRIRDTSRE
-245 AKDASMTAM
+245 AKDASASAM
-254 DNVKEIEKK
+254 ENVKEIEKK

-317 MVWSMDVQVAKLN
+317 MVWSMDVQIAKLN
-330 EGSKNV
+330 EGAKNV
-336 ARAEETVARMEK
+336 ARAEDTVSRMEK
-348 LAQATTEQLSLATS
+348 LAQETTAQLSSATTM
-362 AREEWSREFTRLEKE
+362 REEFGREFARLDKE
-377 SRSLS
+377 SRGLAD
-382 EYLKGTVE
+382 YLKTTVE

-406 RALSSAVGEAEAR
+406 RSLSGGVAEAEAR

-427 KNLAVMN
+427 KQLAVMN

-454 SRKQG
+454 GRKQG

-471 EEMGRRTEAQHEA
+471 DEMGRRTQAQHEA

-489 QELEQLRGDIAEF
+489 QDLEQLRVEIADF
-502 HKSHAAAAQLRDKLS
+502 HTAHADAAKLRDKLG
-517 ADRAALEAFG
+517 ADRASLEAFG

-536 TPELDSKMDAVL
+536 TPELESKMDAVL
-548 GKMATV
+548 SKMATV
-554 EEGTKAATRL
+554 DEGTKAATRL
-564 GELTAELDAQL
+564 GELAAELDAQL

-582 QFIEKLEGRINNLHV
+582 GFIEKLEGRINNLHV

-613 NEVESLKGLCDTLA
+613 NEVENLKSLCDTLG
-627 TQVMDAQ
+627 TQVVDVQ

-640 AVMQTRLLPITTQ
+640 ASMQARLAPITNE
-653 VATLQASLEKSEQLA
+653 VSALQKSLEKSHVLA
-668 QSVKQEEAVV
+668 QSVKQEESVV

-689 EQGRSLAA
+689 EQGRALAA
-697 ETAERLKQVQ
+697 DTAERLKQVQ
-707 SVSDELGRAGSI
+707 TVTDELGRAGAI
-719 KEELLNEL
+719 KEELLVEL
-727 ARVQARQRD
+727 ARVQTKQRD
-736 AVTQTDA
+736 AVTQTEA

-765 AFSEKKITTFEQR
+765 AFSEKKIATFEQR
-778 LNDLSRATEGVE
+778 LNELARATEGVE
-790 QKIKA
+790 TKMKQIV
-795 ILERDA
+795 EREA
-801 LVQAVKQEVDT
+801 LVASVKEEVET
-812 VYKISSRSKADLQF
+812 VHRISSRSKADLQF
-826 VTDHRSEVADL
+826 VTDHRAEVTDL
-837 RGKVENLLGIVSDT
+837 RAKVEDLLGRVDDT
-851 DAKIVAIEDR
+851 DVKILAIDAK

-868 QTRTNAIT
+868 QTRANAIT

-934 KSLRANSGGRL
+934 KSLRASSGGGKI
-945 ATA
+945 ASA

>member
-1 MPTAQLSIYLR
+1 
-12 DGYGMFPWRSPPQS
+12 
-26 QLCNPGVDGH
+26 
-36 LAAGA
+36 
-41 GATLFAMLDA
+41 MLDA
-51 FFGSS
+51 LFGTQGSK
-56 TNKKSQQD
+56 NRQQD
-64 ELQALI
+64 ELQVLI
-70 AQAKEERT
+70 AQAREDRPM
-78 LLSAMLT
+78 LSAMLT

-95 QTSKSLDQV
+95 QTSKALDLV
-104 GQKADAALKRLD
+104 GQKADSALKRLD
-116 ELGQKVTGYEDR
+116 DLGHKVTGYEDR
-128 SRGIDQIDKRVAAL
+128 SKGLEQIEKRIAAL

-152 SDKIT
+152 SEKIT

-191 SSFEDLRALLK
+191 SSFEDLRGLLK
-202 VSTSEVAK
+202 ASTADVSRSMEGVAT
-210 SVESV
+210 
-215 SALKSE
+215 LKGE
-221 LDAIRSTGVQL
+221 LDAIRSTGTQL
-232 TSEFARIRDTSRE
+232 TAEFTRLRDTSRE
-245 AKDASMTAM
+245 AKDDSASAM
-254 DNVKEIEKK
+254 EAVKEIEKK

-277 EERLASLNALAEHVA
+277 EERLASLNALAEHVS

-303 AVERAVVEANRLNE
+303 AVDRAVVEANRLNE

-336 ARAEETVARMEK
+336 ARAEDTVARVEK
-348 LAQATTEQLSLATS
+348 LTQETAAQLSSATTM
-362 AREEWSREFTRLEKE
+362 REEFSREFARLDKE
-377 SRSLS
+377 SRGLAD
-382 EYLKGTVE
+382 YLKSTVE
-390 RLAVDKKEF
+390 RLVVDKKEF
-399 DQFDHRL
+399 DQFDQRL
-406 RALSSAVGEAEAR
+406 RVLSGGVAESEAR

-427 KNLAVMN
+427 KQLAAMN

-439 LSKSFQTLMAQADEM
+439 LSKSFQTLMVQADEM
-454 SRKQG
+454 GRKQG

-471 EEMGRRTEAQHEA
+471 DEMGRRTQAQHEA

-489 QELEQLRGDIAEF
+489 QDLERLRTEITEF
-502 HKSHAAAAQLRDKLS
+502 HKAHAEAARLGSKLS

-527 ERATALLSR
+527 ERATTLLSR
-536 TPELDSKMDAVL
+536 TPELESKMDAVL
-548 GKMATV
+548 SKIATV
-554 EEGTKAATRL
+554 DEGTQAATRL
-564 GELTAELDAQL
+564 GELAAELDAQL

-606 TEQLARR
+606 AEQLGRR
-613 NEVESLKGLCDTLA
+613 HEVENLKSHCDTLG
-627 TQVMDAQ
+627 TQVVDVQ

-640 AVMQTRLLPITTQ
+640 ATMQQRLAPITSE
-653 VATLQASLEKSEQLA
+653 VAALQKSLEKSLQLA

-678 HDQKA
+678 HDQQA

-689 EQGRSLAA
+689 EQGRSLAT
-697 ETAERLKQVQ
+697 ETAERIKQVQ
-707 SVSDELGRAGSI
+707 TVSDDLGRAAAI
-719 KEELLNEL
+719 KEELLTEL
-727 ARVQARQRD
+727 ARVQAKQRD
-736 AVTQTDA
+736 AMTQTDA

-765 AFSEKKITTFEQR
+765 AFSEKKIATFEQR
-778 LNDLSRATEGVE
+778 LAELARGAETVD
-790 QKIKA
+790 QKIKSIA
-795 ILERDA
+795 ERDV
-801 LVQAVKQEVDT
+801 LVQAVKAEVEA
-812 VYKISSRSKADLQF
+812 VHKISSRSKADLQF
-826 VTDHRSEVADL
+826 VTDHRTEVSNL
-837 RGKVENLLGIVSDT
+837 RAKVEDLLGRVEDT
-851 DAKIVAIEDR
+851 DVKIVAIDER

-868 QTRTNAIT
+868 QTRANAIT

-934 KSLRANSGGRL
+934 KALRASSGGGKV
-945 ATA
+945 AISA

>member
-1 MPTAQLSIYLR
+1 
-12 DGYGMFPWRSPPQS
+12 
-26 QLCNPGVDGH
+26 
-36 LAAGA
+36 
-41 GATLFAMLDA
+41 MLDA
-51 FFGSS
+51 LFG
-56 TNKKSQQD
+56 TPGKNKNQQD

-70 AQAKEERT
+70 VQAREERT
-78 LLSAMLT
+78 MLSAMLT

-95 QTSKSLDQV
+95 QTSKALEQV
-104 GQKADAALKRLD
+104 GQKADAAQKRLED
-116 ELGQKVTGYEDR
+116 LGHKVAGYEDR
-128 SRGIDQIDKRVAAL
+128 SKGLEQIEKRIAAL

-152 SDKIT
+152 SEKIT

-202 VSTSEVAK
+202 MSTTEVAK

-215 SALKSE
+215 ATLKGD
-221 LDAIRSTGVQL
+221 LDAVRSTGAQL
-232 TSEFARIRDTSRE
+232 TAEFGRLRETSARSKDDSAAAME
-245 AKDASMTAM
+245 A
-254 DNVKEIEKK
+254 VKEIEKK

-277 EERLASLNALAEHVA
+277 EERLASLNALAEHVS

-317 MVWSMDVQVAKLN
+317 MVWSMDVQIAKLN

-336 ARAEETVARMEK
+336 ARAEDTVARMEK
-348 LAQATTEQLSLATS
+348 LAQETTAQLSSATTM
-362 AREEWSREFTRLEKE
+362 REEFSREFARLDKE
-377 SRSLS
+377 SRGLAD
-382 EYLKGTVE
+382 YLKTTVE
-390 RLAVDKKEF
+390 RLGVDKKEF

-406 RALSSAVGEAEAR
+406 RGLAGNVAEAETR

-427 KNLAVMN
+427 KQLAVMN

-454 SRKQG
+454 GRKQG

-471 EEMGRRTEAQHEA
+471 DELGRRTQAQHEA

-489 QELEQLRGDIAEF
+489 QDLETLRTEIAEF
-502 HKSHAAAAQLRDKLS
+502 HKAHAAAAQLRDKLA
-517 ADRAALEAFG
+517 ADRASLEAFG
-527 ERATALLSR
+527 ERATTLLSR
-536 TPELDSKMDAVL
+536 TPELESKMDAVL
-548 GKMATV
+548 SKMQTV

-564 GELTAELDAQL
+564 GELAAELDAQL

-597 VTSDVDRKL
+597 VTADVDRKL
-606 TEQLARR
+606 TEQLGRR
-613 NEVESLKGLCDTLA
+613 NEVESLKSLCDTLG
-627 TQVMDAQ
+627 TQVVDVQ

-640 AVMQTRLLPITTQ
+640 ATMQQRLAPITNE
-653 VATLQASLEKSEQLA
+653 VSALQKSLEKSLQLA
-668 QSVKQEEAVV
+668 QSVKQDEAVV

-689 EQGRSLAA
+689 EQGRSLAS

-707 SVSDELGRAGSI
+707 TVSDELGRAAAI
-719 KEELLNEL
+719 KEELLTEL
-727 ARVQARQRD
+727 ARVQSKQRD
-736 AVTQTDA
+736 AVTQTEA

-765 AFSEKKITTFEQR
+765 AFSEKKIATFEQR
-778 LNDLSRATEGVE
+778 LAELARGAETVE

-795 ILERDA
+795 IAERDV
-801 LVQAVKQEVDT
+801 LVQAVKAEVEA
-812 VYKISSRSKADLQF
+812 VHKISSRSKADLQF
-826 VTDHRSEVADL
+826 VTDHRAEVTDL
-837 RGKVENLLGIVSDT
+837 RAKVEDLLGRVEDT
-851 DAKIVAIEDR
+851 DVKIVAIDAR

-868 QTRTNAIT
+868 QMRANAIT

-934 KSLRANSGGRL
+934 KALRASSGAGKI
-945 ATA
+945 ASA

>member
-1 MPTAQLSIYLR
+1 
-12 DGYGMFPWRSPPQS
+12 
-26 QLCNPGVDGH
+26 
-36 LAAGA
+36 
-41 GATLFAMLDA
+41 MLDA
-51 FFGSS
+51 LFG
-56 TNKKSQQD
+56 TPGKNKTQQD

-70 AQAKEERT
+70 AQAREERT
-78 LLSAMLT
+78 MLSAMLT

-95 QTSKSLDQV
+95 QTSKALEQV

-116 ELGQKVTGYEDR
+116 DLGTKVTGYEDR
-128 SRGIDQIDKRVAAL
+128 SKGLEQIEKRIAAL

-152 SDKIT
+152 SEKIT

-191 SSFEDLRALLK
+191 SAFDDLRGMLK
-202 VSTSEVAK
+202 VSTTEVAK

-215 SALKSE
+215 ATLKGE
-221 LDAIRSTGVQL
+221 LDVIRSTGTQL
-232 TSEFARIRDTSRE
+232 TSELTRLRDTSRE
-245 AKDASMTAM
+245 AKDDSASAM
-254 DNVKEIEKK
+254 EAVKEIEKK

-277 EERLASLNALAEHVA
+277 EERLASLNALAEHVS

-317 MVWSMDVQVAKLN
+317 MVWSMDVQIAKLN

-336 ARAEETVARMEK
+336 ARAEDTVARMEK
-348 LAQATTEQLSLATS
+348 LAQETTAQLSSATTM
-362 AREEWSREFTRLEKE
+362 REEFGREFARLDKE
-377 SRSLS
+377 SRGLAD
-382 EYLKGTVE
+382 YLKSTVE
-390 RLAVDKKEF
+390 RLSVDKKEF

-406 RALSSAVGEAEAR
+406 RALSGGVAEAEAR

-427 KNLAVMN
+427 KQLAVMN
-434 QRADE
+434 SRADE

-454 SRKQG
+454 GRKQG

-471 EEMGRRTEAQHEA
+471 DEMGRRTQAQHEA

-489 QELEQLRGDIAEF
+489 QDLDLLRADIAEF
-502 HKSHAAAAQLRDKLS
+502 HKSHADAVRLRDKLS
-517 ADRAALEAFG
+517 ADRASLEAFG
-527 ERATALLSR
+527 ERATTLLSR
-536 TPELDSKMDAVL
+536 TPELESKMDAVL
-548 GKMATV
+548 SKMATV
-554 EEGTKAATRL
+554 EDGTKAATRL
-564 GELTAELDAQL
+564 GELAAELDAQL

-606 TEQLARR
+606 TEQLGRR
-613 NEVESLKGLCDTLA
+613 NEVESLKSLCDTLG
-627 TQVMDAQ
+627 TQVVDVQ

-640 AVMQTRLLPITTQ
+640 STTQQRLAPITNE
-653 VATLQASLEKSEQLA
+653 VAALQKSLEKSLQLA
-668 QSVKQEEAVV
+668 QSVKQDEAVV

-697 ETAERLKQVQ
+697 DTAERLKQVQ
-707 SVSDELGRAGSI
+707 TVSDELGRAGAI
-719 KEELLNEL
+719 KEELLTEL
-727 ARVQARQRD
+727 ARVQSKQRD
-736 AVTQTDA
+736 AVSQTEA

-765 AFSEKKITTFEQR
+765 AFSEKKIATFEQR
-778 LNDLSRATEGVE
+778 LAELGRGAEAVE
-790 QKIKA
+790 TKIKA
-795 ILERDA
+795 IAERDV
-801 LVQAVKQEVDT
+801 LVQAVKAEVEA
-812 VYKISSRSKADLQF
+812 VHKISSRSKADLQF
-826 VTDHRSEVADL
+826 VTDHRAEVTDL
-837 RGKVENLLGIVSDT
+837 RTKVEDLMGRVQDT
-851 DAKIVAIEDR
+851 DLKIVAIDAR

-868 QTRTNAIT
+868 QTRANAIT

-934 KSLRANSGGRL
+934 KSLRASSGAGKI
-945 ATA
+945 ASA